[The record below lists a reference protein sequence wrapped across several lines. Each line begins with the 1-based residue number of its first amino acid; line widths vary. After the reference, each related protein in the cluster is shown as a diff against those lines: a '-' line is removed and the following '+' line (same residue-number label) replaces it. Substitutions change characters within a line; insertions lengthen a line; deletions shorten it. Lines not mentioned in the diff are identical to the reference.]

1 MNHFVSSVRPAVWRV
16 PILFLSIQGASAAA
30 ALQAPPASGS
40 TTNHV
45 HAEDVVHLDRVVIT
59 ASPLGRTLFELAAP
73 VTVLADEDLAFR
85 QQSTIGETLALQPG
99 ITSTYFGP
107 NASRPVIRGLD
118 GDRIRIL
125 QNGVGTLDASGTS
138 VDHAVSSDPLTIK
151 SVEVV
156 RGPASLLYGS
166 SAVGGVVNVIDNRI
180 PDVRLG
186 SPVTG
191 TVEGRYGSADSLRSG
206 GAVVEGGHKGW
217 NYHLDGF
224 VRESEDLRIPGFA
237 RSERLRQLDPQ
248 PTEAE
253 NRLPNSAGKADGG
266 AFGGSYVGE
275 KGWLGASVS
284 GFNNRYGTVAEPDVT
299 IRMHQRRVD
308 FAGEAT
314 EPFEKIKAIR
324 FKLGLSDYKHT
335 EYEGPDVGTVFKN
348 SGYDGRLEAT
358 HASLGP
364 FEGVVGFQSQ
374 LSNFSALGDE
384 AFLPPTETLVNSG
397 FLFEEVKL
405 GKFRFEFGA
414 RMDHQNVTSSD
425 DPNFGPGQSRD
436 FTTGSGSAGIVYTP
450 TEAWATALS
459 LAYTQR
465 APNYQELFA
474 NGPHLAT
481 HAFEVGDATLGREHS
496 LGLDLSV
503 RKRTGFVTGSV
514 GGFYNRFR
522 NFIALSPTG
531 ALDPVNN
538 LPVFTYGGVPAEF
551 YGAEAEVL
559 FHLIETKP
567 RQLHLELRGDW
578 LEASNRDTG
587 ESLPRI
593 APLRFGGALIFKEG
607 SFRARLEALRTDYQG
622 RVAANELPTDGHTLL
637 NFGLSYGFGTGQVR
651 WEAFAKGSNLL
662 DEEIRGHSSFLKDIA
677 PQAGRGAT
685 LGLRASF

>member
-1 MNHFVSSVRPAVWRV
+1 MNHFVLSLRPAVWRV
-16 PILFLSIQGASAAA
+16 PTLLLSLSGVSAAIA
-30 ALQAPPASGS
+30 QSTTASGS
-40 TTNHV
+40 STNHV
-45 HAEDVVHLDRVVIT
+45 HAENAVHLDRVVVT

-73 VTVLADEDLAFR
+73 VTVLADEELAFR
-85 QQSTIGETLALQPG
+85 QQATLGETLALQPG

-125 QNGVGTLDASGTS
+125 QNGVGMLDASGTS

-180 PDVRLG
+180 PDVRLE
-186 SPVTG
+186 SPVSG

-224 VRESEDLRIPGFA
+224 SRESEDLRIPGFA
-237 RSERLRQLDPQ
+237 RSERLRLLDPQ

-266 AFGGSYVGE
+266 AFGGSYIGT
-275 KGWLGASVS
+275 KGWIGASVS

-299 IRMHQRRVD
+299 IRLHQRRVD
-308 FAGEAT
+308 VAGEAT
-314 EPFEKIKAIR
+314 DPFEKIKAIR
-324 FKLGLSDYKHT
+324 FKLGVSDYKHT
-335 EYEGPDVGTVFKN
+335 EYAGPDVGTVFKN
-348 SGYDGRLEAT
+348 RGYDGRLEVT
-358 HASLGP
+358 HAAIGR
-364 FEGVVGFQSQ
+364 FEGAIGFQSQ
-374 LSNFSALGDE
+374 LSNFSASGDE
-384 AFLPPTETLVNSG
+384 AFLPATETLVNSG
-397 FLFEEVKL
+397 FVFEEVKFD
-405 GKFRFEFGA
+405 KFRFEFGA
-414 RMDHQNVTSSD
+414 RLDHQDVTSSD
-425 DPNFGPGQSRD
+425 DPNFGPGQSRE

-450 TEAWATALS
+450 TDVWSTALS
-459 LAYTQR
+459 VAYTQR

-481 HAFEVGDATLGREHS
+481 DAFEVGDPTLDPEHS
-496 LGLDLSV
+496 LGLDLTF
-503 RKRTGFVTGSV
+503 RKRTGFVTGSI

-531 ALDPVNN
+531 GIDPVNN
-538 LPVFTYGGVPAEF
+538 LPIFTYGGVPAEF
-551 YGAEAEVL
+551 YGGEAEVL
-559 FHLIETKP
+559 FHLVETQP
-567 RQLHLELRGDW
+567 RQFHLELRADW
-578 LEASNRDTG
+578 VEASNRGTG
-587 ESLPRI
+587 EPLPRI
-593 APLRFGGALIFKEG
+593 APLRFGGALIFKQH
-607 SFRARLEALRTDYQG
+607 SFRARLEALRSDYQG
-622 RVAANELPTDGHTLL
+622 RVAANETATDGHTLVNL
-637 NFGLSYGFGTGQVR
+637 GLSYGFGTGKVQ
-651 WEAFAKGSNLL
+651 WEAFVKGSNLL